1 MQRTPARFPIYVFI
15 LLLCAFAG
23 VASAKPRQWTF
34 IDLGVLP
41 GFTSSVAR
49 AVNNH
54 GQVVGF
60 NIGFAG
66 LGDTGFLWEDGSMI
80 DFGIQDP
87 LRDSRFAAL
96 DINDRG
102 QVVGNF
108 GLQVWSWKEGVGTFL
123 GARGRACCID
133 KFGDIAVNDGHAA
146 LWEDGAPTDLGTLGG
161 DFSEALS
168 MNDRGQVVGNA
179 EVSGGALHAF
189 LWDDGVMS
197 DLSFEI
203 GVGACNHT
211 LIAANGID
219 NHGRIVGSSAN
230 SCNDHATAVLYD
242 GRMHLLLDNA
252 AATAI
257 NDHGDVVGVVY
268 GEGLVEAGAFLFSDG
283 KVTRIDR
290 MPEVEAAGF
299 TQVRPVDINDHGWIV
314 GSGREPGPHHF
325 THGFL
330 LIPKGGEGR

>member
-1 MQRTPARFPIYVFI
+1 MGRTRARFPIYAFI
-15 LLLCAFAG
+15 LLCAFAG
-23 VASAKPRQWTF
+23 VASAKPTQWTF

-60 NIGFAG
+60 NLGFAG

-87 LRDSRFAAL
+87 LRDSRFAAV

-108 GLQVWSWKEGVGTFL
+108 GPQVWTWKDGVGSFL

-133 KFGDIAVNDGHAA
+133 KFGDVALNDGHAV

-161 DFSEALS
+161 DSSQALA

-179 EVSGGALHAF
+179 QLSDGALHPF
-189 LWDDGVMS
+189 VWDDGVMS
-197 DLSFEI
+197 DLGFGI
-203 GVGACNHT
+203 RVGACTHT
-211 LIAANGID
+211 LVAANGVN
-219 NHGRIVGSSAN
+219 NHGQVAGTSAN
-230 SCNDHATAVLYD
+230 SCDDHPTAVLYD
-242 GRMHLLLDNA
+242 GRLHLLLDNA
-252 AATAI
+252 AATAM

-268 GEGLVEAGAFLFSDG
+268 GEGLVEAGAFLFSNG
-283 KVTRIDR
+283 KVTRIDQ

-299 TQVRPVDINDHGWIV
+299 TQLHAADINDHGWIA
-314 GSGREPGPHHF
+314 GFGQEPGPHHF
-325 THGFL
+325 LHGFL
-330 LIPKGGEGR
+330 LVPKGDNGR